1 MLELGNSTPPADD
14 LIQDVS
20 EANFMEAVVDASQTT
35 PIIVDFWAPWCGRI
49 DVDNRALRLRQQG
62 VKLSAELHC
71 TR

>member
-35 PIIVDFWAPWCGRI
+35 PIIVDFLGP
-49 DVDNRALRLRQQG
+49 VVRALQN
-62 VKLSAELHC
+62 AWPC
-71 TR
+71 A

>member
-35 PIIVDFWAPWCGRI
+35 PIIVDFWAHGAGPAKRL
-49 DVDNRALRLRQQG
+49 ALRLKR
-62 VKLSAELHC
+62 
-71 TR
+71 R